1 MDLKN
6 RLIEPDENSTTSFE
20 PFYQIT
26 PKELDEIN
34 RQYHAEQL
42 RLHVVISR
50 LQKLQ
55 RFDLANYRDG
65 EYGIDTE
72 REENDNGN
80 YIDAYEIDL
89 LIKDLT
95 NGL

>member
-1 MDLKN
+1 MND
-6 RLIEPDENSTTSFE
+6 
-20 PFYQIT
+20 
-26 PKELDEIN
+26 LDE
-34 RQYHAEQL
+34 QL
-42 RLHVVISR
+42 QTLKHKMENNKEVSEKKQCDIHVVISR

-72 REENDNGN
+72 REENDNGD

-89 LIKDLT
+89 LIKELT

>member
-1 MDLKN
+1 M
-6 RLIEPDENSTTSFE
+6 ENN
-20 PFYQIT
+20 
-26 PKELDEIN
+26 KEVSEKKQCDI
-34 RQYHAEQL
+34 
-42 RLHVVISR
+42 HVVISR

-72 REENDNGN
+72 REENDNGD

-89 LIKDLT
+89 LIKELT

>member
-1 MDLKN
+1 MIEDNKN
-6 RLIEPDENSTTSFE
+6 TEKQCDI
-20 PFYQIT
+20 
-26 PKELDEIN
+26 
-34 RQYHAEQL
+34 
-42 RLHVVISR
+42 HVVISR

-65 EYGIDTE
+65 EYGIYTE
-72 REENDNGN
+72 REENDNGD
-80 YIDAYEIDL
+80 YIDSYEIDL

>member
-1 MDLKN
+1 MAEDNKN
-6 RLIEPDENSTTSFE
+6 TEKQCDI
-20 PFYQIT
+20 
-26 PKELDEIN
+26 
-34 RQYHAEQL
+34 
-42 RLHVVISR
+42 HVFISR
-50 LQKLQ
+50 LKKLQ

-72 REENDNGN
+72 REENDNGD
-80 YIDAYEIDL
+80 YIDSYEIDV

>member
-1 MDLKN
+1 MDKQEVN
-6 RLIEPDENSTTSFE
+6 KKAENK
-20 PFYQIT
+20 QCDI
-26 PKELDEIN
+26 
-34 RQYHAEQL
+34 
-42 RLHVVISR
+42 HVVISR

-72 REENDNGN
+72 REENDNGD

>member
-1 MDLKN
+1 MSK
-6 RLIEPDENSTTSFE
+6 
-20 PFYQIT
+20 
-26 PKELDEIN
+26 KLDSKK
-34 RQYHAEQL
+34 AETKQCDI
-42 RLHVVISR
+42 HVVISR
-50 LQKLQ
+50 LQKIQ

-72 REENDNGN
+72 REENDNGD